1 MPGSVILPSI
11 LISGNN
17 FFGILWNM
25 PEQTVN
31 KIEADKPDRIQ
42 GMIQFSATFD
52 FHLNHKH
59 EDRSPHHNQA
69 LL

>member
-1 MPGSVILPSI
+1 
-11 LISGNN
+11 
-17 FFGILWNM
+17 M